1 MNFISQV
8 KKNPLIYVALVV
20 IILYAYMKLFR
31 SEGAELKKVGAGKE
45 AEEIRRS
52 VLARSKLLKGGAA
65 KGKGKPIVSDA
76 MRKRKTNATRKGKNI
91 VSRPTKR
98 PPTGTEV
105 VGMKNLY

>member
-31 SEGAELKKVGAGKE
+31 SEGAELKKV
-45 AEEIRRS
+45 
-52 VLARSKLLKGGAA
+52 GAA

-105 VGMKNLY
+105 VGMKKLY